1 MRFTGFVIFRQACFR
16 YVPVEKP
23 VDSVN
28 NFLYMFVIMGLWKP
42 YAKTLYSKLQTFC
55 RILLSA
61 LDGCRNCCF
70 ICRERWRAFCFAHA
84 AHTDTENEVVGK
96 MLYIAKSL
104 RDLNFGALME
114 VYREG
119 NLENAKE
126 FWPELPQGQG
136 ILWAEQEF
144 YQYLREDFFSTD
156 GGVYALWQENEKY
169 ISALRLE
176 PYRDGLLLEALETAP
191 EYRRRGYAGRLILAV
206 LSQLQPKKVYS
217 HVSKQNTASLSV
229 HEKCGFQR
237 ILDYAVY
244 IDGSVNQRA
253 VTMCYEH
260 K

>member
-1 MRFTGFVIFRQACFR
+1 MQKRYTANHKLFVEFCCQLLMDAGIVASYAGSDGKLFVLRMQRIRTRKMR
-16 YVPVEKP
+16 
-23 VDSVN
+23 
-28 NFLYMFVIMGLWKP
+28 LWK
-42 YAKTLYSKLQTFC
+42 
-55 RILLSA
+55 
-61 LDGCRNCCF
+61 N
-70 ICRERWRAFCFAHA
+70 
-84 AHTDTENEVVGK
+84 
-96 MLYIAKSL
+96 MLYIAKVL

-119 NLENAKE
+119 NLENAQE

-136 ILWAEQEF
+136 ILRAEQEF

-156 GGVYALWQENEKY
+156 GAVYALWQENEKY